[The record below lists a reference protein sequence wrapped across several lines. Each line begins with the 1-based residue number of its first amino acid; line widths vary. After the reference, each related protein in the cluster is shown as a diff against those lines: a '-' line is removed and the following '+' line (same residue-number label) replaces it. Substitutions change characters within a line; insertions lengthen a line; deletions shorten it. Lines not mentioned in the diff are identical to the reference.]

1 MMCYLSVKSPKIF
14 CKTRWPIHVK
24 HFALL
29 FFHIPPRST
38 HHKRSL
44 DPLAPL
50 DKPHRQDYSGVKP
63 STSNRTAMQ
72 RRFVPNRYPLTSTR
86 SVEQETFKEFD
97 AIELYCPECKRAVPV
112 RKRLLLV
119 LPEGDKY
126 EYLCALCSTSV
137 GSKLVRGPGDEGHII
152 I

>member
-1 MMCYLSVKSPKIF
+1 
-14 CKTRWPIHVK
+14 
-24 HFALL
+24 
-29 FFHIPPRST
+29 
-38 HHKRSL
+38 
-44 DPLAPL
+44 
-50 DKPHRQDYSGVKP
+50 
-63 STSNRTAMQ
+63 MQ
-72 RRFVPNRYPLTSTR
+72 RRFVRSRYPLTSTR